1 MRPWKWTWLALASL
15 SIALAACGGS
25 GSSGLDNEDSVV
37 RAVTGDAVCRDY
49 LGMMVCEADAPPSS
63 PGAMQVLTTLGGA
76 APVVCTT
83 PASEPCNLDF
93 SFAPRGFAA
102 GASFRVAVRIHDP
115 ESQWVLGP
123 EPTLGGALAAP
134 SFAAEVTAPA
144 STGGSSSTSEAV
156 DVAVVAFASPPA
168 NLPAEVRELVELG
181 GTSAF
186 VSVDHPIEH

>member
-1 MRPWKWTWLALASL
+1 MRPWKGTWLALASL
-15 SIALAACGGS
+15 SIALGACGGS

-37 RAVTGDAVCRDY
+37 RAVAANGSCIGY
-49 LGMMVCEADAPPSS
+49 LGLTICEADSPPSS
-63 PGAMQVLTTLGGA
+63 AGAMQVLTTLGEA

-83 PASEPCNLDF
+83 PASEPCILDF

-102 GASFRVAVRIHDP
+102 DESFRVAVRIHDP

-123 EPTLGGALAAP
+123 EPTPGGSLTAP
-134 SFAAEVTAPA
+134 SFAAEVTVPVT
-144 STGGSSSTSEAV
+144 TGGSSSTSEAV

-168 NLPAEVRELVELG
+168 NLPAGVRELVELG
-181 GTSAF
+181 GTAAF